1 MADFN
6 DIVKVAVD
14 GYTGNVEKYSVSDS
28 QEVLRQALIDINGGD
43 KLDYKKMRNG
53 ANNGMFELIE
63 TIITKAAQGGLDEND
78 FFMSQV
84 DYRNVA
90 LGDQE
95 VFQIDDDSELFY
107 VAEVARGT
115 QGIRRQRIG
124 DVKEIKIPTVAKAVK
139 IYEEL
144 DRVLAGRV
152 DFNHLIDKVIKSLQ
166 QQRLNDIYNVWA
178 GITATELGGA
188 YYRAAA
194 GSYSESALLDLIEH
208 VEAAAGGKTATIVGT
223 KKALRNLQ
231 NSMNSIDAANDIYH
245 VGYMGS
251 FYGSPVVALPQRH
264 QINSTNFVLP
274 DDMITVIAADAK
286 PVKLVDEGEAL
297 IIAGNPLDN
306 GDLTQEYAVIE
317 RYGTGIILPS
327 NAGIG
332 RYYI

>member
-14 GYTGNVEKYSVSDS
+14 GYTGNVQKYSVNES
-28 QEVLRQALIDINGGD
+28 QEVMRNALIEMNGGPT
-43 KLDYKKMRNG
+43 LDYKKMRNG

-63 TIITKAAQGGLDEND
+63 TIITQATNGGLNEND

-84 DYRNVA
+84 EYRNVA
-90 LGDQE
+90 AGDQE
-95 VFQIDDDSELFY
+95 VFVVDDDSQLFY

-115 QGIRRQRIG
+115 QGIRRQRLG
-124 DVKEIKIPTVAKAVK
+124 DMREVKIPAVTKAVK
-139 IYEEL
+139 IYDEL
-144 DRVLAGRV
+144 DRVLSGRV
-152 DFNHLIDKVIKSLQ
+152 DFNHLIDKVVKSLQ
-166 QQRLNDIYNVWA
+166 QQRLNDIYKVWA
-178 GITATELGGA
+178 GITAADLGSA

-194 GSYSESALLDLIEH
+194 GSYDENALLDLVEH

-223 KKALRNLQ
+223 KKALRNLN

-245 VGYMGS
+245 TGYMGS
-251 FYGSPVVALPQRH
+251 FFGSPVVALPQRH
-264 QINSTNFVLP
+264 EINSSTFVLP
-274 DDMITVIAADAK
+274 DDMLTVIAAEEK
-286 PVKLVDEGEAL
+286 PVKLVDEGEA
-297 IIAGNPLDN
+297 IIIPGNPLDN

-317 RYGTGIILPS
+317 RYGTGIVLPG

>member
-1 MADFN
+1 MAEFN
-6 DIVKVAVD
+6 DIVKVGVD
-14 GYTGNVEKYSVSDS
+14 GYTGNVEKYSVNES
-28 QEVLRQALIDINGGD
+28 QDVMRNALIEMNGGS
-43 KLDYKKMRNG
+43 KLDWKKMRNG
-53 ANNGMFELIE
+53 ANNGMFDLIE
-63 TIITKAAQGGLDEND
+63 TVITQAATGGLDEND
-78 FFMSQV
+78 FFASQV
-84 DYRNVA
+84 EYRNVA
-90 LGDQE
+90 MGDQE
-95 VFQIDDDSELFY
+95 VFVVDNDSDLFY

-124 DVKEIKIPTVAKAVK
+124 ETREIKIPTVAKAVK

-144 DRVLAGRV
+144 DRVLSGRV

-166 QQRLNDIYNVWA
+166 QQRLNDIYKVWA
-178 GITATELGGA
+178 GIAATDLGSA

-223 KKALRNLQ
+223 KKALRNLT
-231 NSMNSIDAANDIYH
+231 NSMSSIDAANDIYH
-245 VGYMGS
+245 TGYMGV

-264 QINSTNFVLP
+264 QINSTTFVLP
-274 DDMITVIAADAK
+274 DDMLTIIAADEK
-286 PVKLVDEGEAL
+286 PIKMVDEGQAL

-317 RYGTGIILPS
+317 RYGTGIVLPS